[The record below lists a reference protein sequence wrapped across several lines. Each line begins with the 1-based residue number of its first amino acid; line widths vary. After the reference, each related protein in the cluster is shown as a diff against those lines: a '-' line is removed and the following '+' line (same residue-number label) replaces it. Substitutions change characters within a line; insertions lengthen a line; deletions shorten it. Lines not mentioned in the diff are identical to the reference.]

1 MSSGIETFLMPLSI
15 TAVSSFIDAYKTKVF
30 KYVKIIAIEFS
41 GLKVGDFVQQCD
53 NRKYILGYFKNPVN
67 SSQVGGKNNL
77 VKVPNLDKV
86 FESSDK
92 KYCEERRQLLSQHCE
107 KFC

>member
-41 GLKVGDFVQQCD
+41 GLKVGDFVQQWD

-67 SSQVGGKNNL
+67 SWQVSGKD
-77 VKVPNLDKV
+77 NLDKV
-86 FESSDK
+86 FKCNDK
-92 KYCEERRQLLSQHCE
+92 KCGEERRGL
-107 KFC
+107 